1 MGARPLA
8 LPSTRSLQPP
18 CTDLYVLNLSPLTH
32 TRCTHTRWR
41 RDGPRLNELFA
52 RPDAKLI
59 PLLRDKVLVRPA
71 VAADTTAATTGA
83 AATADAASATAAA
96 AAPPPPALLQPV
108 LLCPASAHADLVG
121 SSPARPFLGLDAHG
135 APYFAVGLPGDSPAG
150 LAEAEA
156 LAAEAG
162 GGAEWRG
169 ARLAGPD
176 LAPGDASLLAVASG
190 LMVRVDR
197 GAWAGPGLGL
207 GGDC

>member
-1 MGARPLA
+1 MYAP
-8 LPSTRSLQPP
+8 
-18 CTDLYVLNLSPLTH
+18 
-32 TRCTHTRWR
+32 
-41 RDGPRLNELFA
+41 
-52 RPDAKLI
+52 
-59 PLLRDKVLVRPA
+59 
-71 VAADTTAATTGA
+71 
-83 AATADAASATAAA
+83 AAA
-96 AAPPPPALLQPV
+96 ASPAEVAAALSGAV
-108 LLCPASAHADLVG
+108 PAVPAAAESADLPFY
-121 SSPARPFLGLDAHG
+121 SQYPLDRKSDPARPFLGLDAHG